1 MAEFLFEPI
10 LCDPTPARP
19 RLRGG
24 WRSMADII
32 PYPSNYTPP
41 AASSMARRVNLLA
54 QRVGFLPGTLGQ
66 QHTAIMGIVNVTP
79 DSFSDGGQHADPDA
93 AIAHGLALARAGA
106 DLLDVGGE
114 STRPGAPPVDPQEE
128 IRRVV
133 PVIRGL
139 AERGLLL
146 SVDTRHAV
154 VMEAALAAG
163 ARIINDVTALEGDP
177 ASVAVA
183 ARSGAPVILMH
194 MRGPDPRTM
203 QNDPSYGDVVTEV
216 YRYLGNRVA
225 VLEAAGIAKARLCV
239 DPGIGFGK
247 TPSHNLALLRHLQL
261 LHGLGCAVLLGASRK
276 RFISAVSADEPPQ
289 DRLGGSITAAIT
301 AFAAGVQ
308 IVRVHDVAETAQAR
322 AVWFATHA

>member
-41 AASSMARRVNLLA
+41 AASSMARRVNVFA
-54 QRVGFLPGTLGQ
+54 QRVAFLPGTMGQ
-66 QHTAIMGIVNVTP
+66 QRTAIMGIVNVTP
-79 DSFSDGGQHADPDA
+79 DSFSDGGRHETTEG
-93 AIAHGLALARAGA
+93 AIAWGLRLAESGA
-106 DLLDVGGE
+106 DLLDIGGE
-114 STRPGAPPVDPQEE
+114 STRPGAAPVDPQDE

-133 PVIRGL
+133 PVIREL
-139 AERGLLL
+139 ANRGLLL
-146 SVDTRHAV
+146 SIDTRHAN
-154 VMEAALAAG
+154 VMAAALEAG
-163 ARIINDVTALEGDP
+163 AHIINDITALEGDP
-177 ASVAVA
+177 AAVRVAVQ
-183 ARSGAPVILMH
+183 SGAPVIVMH
-194 MRGPDPRTM
+194 MRGTDPRTM
-203 QNDPSYGDVVTEV
+203 QDDPSYGDVVAEV
-216 YRYLGNRVA
+216 YRYLGNRIA
-225 VLEAAGIAKARLCV
+225 ALEAAGISKARLCV

-247 TPSHNLALLRHLQL
+247 TPAHNLALLRHLQL

-276 RFISAVSADEPPQ
+276 RFISAGSADEAPQ
-289 DRLGGSITAAIT
+289 DRLGGSLAAAIT
-301 AFAAGVQ
+301 AFSAGVQ

>member
-41 AASSMARRVNLLA
+41 AASSMARRVNVFA

-79 DSFSDGGQHADPDA
+79 DSFSDGGQHADA
-93 AIAHGLALARAGA
+93 ASAIAHGLALAQAGA

-133 PVIRGL
+133 PVIREL
-139 AERGLLL
+139 AERGLLI
-146 SVDTRHAV
+146 SIDTRHAV

-177 ASVAVA
+177 ASVQVA

-194 MRGPDPRTM
+194 MRGNDPRTM
-203 QNDPSYGDVVTEV
+203 QNDPSYGDVVAEV
-216 YRYLGNRVA
+216 YRYLGGRVA
-225 VLEAAGIAKARLCV
+225 ALEAAGIPKARLCV

-247 TPSHNLALLRHLQL
+247 TPAHNLALLRHLQL

-289 DRLGGSITAAIT
+289 DRLGGSIAAAIT